1 MMDKKQALKN
11 IKDCKKQLEC
21 ARKEKTYKG
30 DFYTINSLFG
40 NDWARWFL
48 LLGGREAGKSY
59 AAMRWATINK
69 LKRPD
74 DFKLYWFRLTDR
86 SAAKLLAGGGADFI
100 DPDIQKK
107 FDIKTM
113 TQGNKICTYKETT
126 RINKNGREITEKTD
140 IKEFARVMAC
150 STFYN
155 DKGVG
160 YFDSS
165 YEGEYL
171 VVLDEMN
178 REGCEANR
186 FDIVYAFC
194 NQLENVLRSTKNKV
208 RVVCIGNTLDEAGDI
223 LSAFNFIPD
232 TFGRYKLHKN
242 HNHKFDAV
250 IDYIRPNEKYLERR
264 KDALANELAGDSST
278 FTNEVEIDR
287 SLLVNKRK
295 CNKPTAII
303 KFTKSPKSWYT
314 VWNGNIIKQYNNEN
328 LSNVIAMS
336 QYIDEVYNRDL
347 MCGVIDRFDARA
359 YLFTNIA
366 TFKRFQKSLRTMK
379 RK

>member
-1 MMDKKQALKN
+1 
-11 IKDCKKQLEC
+11 
-21 ARKEKTYKG
+21 
-30 DFYTINSLFG
+30 
-40 NDWARWFL
+40 
-48 LLGGREAGKSY
+48 
-59 AAMRWATINK
+59 
-69 LKRPD
+69 
-74 DFKLYWFRLTDR
+74 
-86 SAAKLLAGGGADFI
+86 
-100 DPDIQKK
+100 
-107 FDIKTM
+107 
-113 TQGNKICTYKETT
+113 
-126 RINKNGREITEKTD
+126 
-140 IKEFARVMAC
+140 
-150 STFYN
+150 
-155 DKGVG
+155 
-160 YFDSS
+160 
-165 YEGEYL
+165 
-171 VVLDEMN
+171 MN

-347 MCGVIDRFDARA
+347 MRGVIDRFDARA
-359 YLFTNIA
+359 YLFTDIA

>member
-1 MMDKKQALKN
+1 MNKTQALKN
-11 IKDCKKQLEC
+11 IKECKKQMAA
-21 ARKEKTYKG
+21 ARKAKTYKG
-30 DFYTINSLFG
+30 EFYTINSLFG
-40 NDWARWFL
+40 NKWARWFI

-59 AAMRWATINK
+59 AVMRWAVINK
-69 LKRPD
+69 LRRPD
-74 DFKLYWFRLTDR
+74 SFKLYWFRLTDA
-86 SAAKLLAGGGADFI
+86 SQKKLLAGGGADFI
-100 DPDIQKK
+100 DPDLQKK
-107 FDIKTM
+107 FGVKTL
-113 TQGNKICTYKETT
+113 TKGNKICTYKETK
-126 RINKNGREITEKTD
+126 RINKNGREVIEKTD
-140 IKEFARVMAC
+140 IKEFARVMSC

-160 YFDSS
+160 YFDAS

-171 VVLDEMN
+171 CVLDEMN

-208 RVVCIGNTLDEAGDI
+208 RIVCIGNTLDEASDI

-287 SLLVNKRK
+287 SLLTNKRR
-295 CNKPTAII
+295 CARPTCII
-303 KFTKSPKSWYT
+303 KFGKSRQTWYT
-314 VWNGNIIKQYNNEN
+314 VWNDNIVRQYNGEN
-328 LSNVIAMS
+328 LSSVIAMT
-336 QYIDEVYNRDL
+336 QYIDAVFNRDI
-347 MCGVIDRFDARA
+347 MRSVIDRFDARA
-359 YLFTNIA
+359 FLFTDIS

>member
-1 MMDKKQALKN
+1 MNKTQALKN
-11 IKDCKKQLEC
+11 IKECKKQM
-21 ARKEKTYKG
+21 AAAHKAKTYKG
-30 DFYTINSLFG
+30 EWYTINSLFG

-59 AAMRWATINK
+59 AVMRWAVINK
-69 LKRPD
+69 LRRPD
-74 DFKLYWFRLTDR
+74 SFKFYWFRLTDA
-86 SAAKLLAGGGADFI
+86 SQKKLLAGGGTDFI
-100 DPDIQKK
+100 DPDLQKK
-107 FDIKTM
+107 FGVKTL
-113 TQGNKICTYKETT
+113 TKGNKICTYKETT
-126 RINKNGREITEKTD
+126 RINKNGREVTEKTD
-140 IKEFARVMAC
+140 IKEFARVMSC

-242 HNHKFDAV
+242 HNHKFDAI
-250 IDYIRPNEKYLERR
+250 IDYIRPNEQYLKRR

-303 KFTKSPKSWYT
+303 KFAKTPKSWYT

-336 QYIDEVYNRDL
+336 QYLDEVYNRDL
-347 MCGVIDRFDARA
+347 MRGVIDRFDARA
-359 YLFTNIA
+359 YLFTDIA

>member
-1 MMDKKQALKN
+1 MMNKKQALKN

-30 DFYTINSLFG
+30 EFYTINSLFG

-59 AAMRWATINK
+59 AVMRWAVINK
-69 LKRPD
+69 LRRPD
-74 DFKLYWFRLTDR
+74 SFKLYWFRLTDA
-86 SAAKLLAGGGADFI
+86 SQKKLLAGGGADFI
-100 DPDIQKK
+100 DPDLQKK
-107 FDIKTM
+107 FGLKTF
-113 TQGNKICTYKETT
+113 TKGNKIFTYKETT
-126 RINKNGREITEKTD
+126 RINKNGREVTEKTD
-140 IKEFARVMAC
+140 IKEFARVMSC

-160 YFDSS
+160 YFDAS
-165 YEGEYL
+165 YTGEYL
-171 VVLDEMN
+171 CVLDEMN

-194 NQLENVLRSTKNKV
+194 NQLETVLRSTQNKA

-232 TFGRYKLHKN
+232 TFGRYKLHKD

-264 KDALANELAGDSST
+264 KDAIANELVGDSST

-295 CNKPTAII
+295 CNKPTTII

-314 VWNGNIIKQYNNEN
+314 VWNGNIIKQYNNED

-336 QYIDEVYNRDL
+336 QYLDEVYNRDL
-347 MCGVIDRFDARA
+347 MRGVIDRFDARA

-366 TFKRFQKSLRTMK
+366 TFKKFQKSLRTMK

>member
-1 MMDKKQALKN
+1 MNKTEARKIIKNMHKQA
-11 IKDCKKQLEC
+11 QA

-30 DFYTINSLFG
+30 EFYTINSLFG

-69 LKRPD
+69 LRRPD
-74 DFKLYWFRLTDR
+74 EFKLYWFRLTDK
-86 SAAKLLAGGGADFI
+86 SASKLLAGDGADFI

-113 TQGNKICTYKETT
+113 TKGNKICTYKEKT
-126 RINKNGREITEKTD
+126 RINKNGREVIEKTD

-160 YFDSS
+160 YFDAS
-165 YEGEYL
+165 YTGEYL
-171 VVLDEMN
+171 CVLDEMN

-208 RVVCIGNTLDEAGDI
+208 HVVCIGNTLDEAGDI

-303 KFTKSPKSWYT
+303 KFAKTPKSWYT

-336 QYIDEVYNRDL
+336 QYLDEVYNRDV
-347 MCGVIDRFDARA
+347 MRGVIDRFDARA

>member
-1 MMDKKQALKN
+1 MTQTEARKIIKNMHKQA
-11 IKDCKKQLEC
+11 QA

-30 DFYTINSLFG
+30 EFYTINSLFG

-59 AAMRWATINK
+59 AAMRWAVINK
-69 LKRPD
+69 LRRPD
-74 DFKLYWFRLTDR
+74 DFKLFWFRLTDA
-86 SAAKLLAGGGADFI
+86 SQKKLLAGDGADFI
-100 DPDIQKK
+100 DPDLQKK
-107 FDIKTM
+107 FNIKTM
-113 TQGNKICTYKETT
+113 TKGNKICTYKEKT
-126 RINKNGREITEKTD
+126 RINKNGREVTEKTD
-140 IKEFARVMAC
+140 IKEFARVMSC

-160 YFDSS
+160 YFDAS
-165 YEGEYL
+165 YTGEYL
-171 VVLDEMN
+171 CVLDEMN

-242 HNHKFDAV
+242 HNHKFDAI

-303 KFTKSPKSWYT
+303 KFAKTPKSWYT

-336 QYIDEVYNRDL
+336 QYLDEVYNRDL
-347 MCGVIDRFDARA
+347 MRGVIDRFDARA
-359 YLFTNIA
+359 YLFTDIA

>member
-1 MMDKKQALKN
+1 MNKTEALKI
-11 IKDCKKQLEC
+11 IKNMRQQTQ
-21 ARKEKTYKG
+21 AVRKEKTYKG
-30 DFYTINSLFG
+30 EFYTINSLFG

-59 AAMRWATINK
+59 AAMRWAVINK
-69 LKRPD
+69 LRRPD
-74 DFKLYWFRLTDR
+74 DFKLYWFRLTDA
-86 SAAKLLAGGGADFI
+86 SQKKLLAGDGADFI
-100 DPDIQKK
+100 DPDLQKK
-107 FDIKTM
+107 FNIKTM
-113 TQGNKICTYKETT
+113 TKGNKICTYKEKT
-126 RINKNGREITEKTD
+126 RINKNGHEITEKTD
-140 IKEFARVMAC
+140 IKEFARVMSC

-160 YFDSS
+160 YFDAS
-165 YEGEYL
+165 YTGEYL
-171 VVLDEMN
+171 CVLDEMN

-242 HNHKFDAV
+242 HNHKFDAI

-295 CNKPTAII
+295 CNKPVAII
-303 KFTKSPKSWYT
+303 KFAKTPKSWYT

-328 LSNVIAMS
+328 LQNVIAMS
-336 QYIDEVYNRDL
+336 QYLDEVYNRDL
-347 MCGVIDRFDARA
+347 MRGVIDRFDARA
-359 YLFTNIA
+359 YLFTDIA